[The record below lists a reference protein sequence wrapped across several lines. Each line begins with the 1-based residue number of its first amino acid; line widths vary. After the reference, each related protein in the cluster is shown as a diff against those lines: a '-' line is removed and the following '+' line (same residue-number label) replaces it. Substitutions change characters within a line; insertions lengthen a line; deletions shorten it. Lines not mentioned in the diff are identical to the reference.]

1 MSYFETHIIPLAQE
15 NFLQR
20 VFFDALVPEMKYL
33 AACPY
38 EEMQTGNGDTIIR
51 TVPGLMNSNPTILAP
66 GKDLQ
71 PETTQYEHFVTSI
84 NQYGGSLD
92 IPTNQTALTL
102 GGPQAYMAQKMKE
115 LATQA
120 GMMTN
125 RMARDAIIKA
135 YLGGNAVVVEA
146 NGNTTSIHINS
157 LNGFWEVVKNGK
169 PTTISVSNPRVVTIA
184 GAARNATGYTPDNA
198 DYPDGPGTL
207 TLSAAI
213 NAAAGDVVLAADR
226 SRILRPKNSTF
237 DKLAANDGATIAMF
251 RRAAAELH
259 NDSVGPNAD
268 GFYHVHCAPYVIS
281 ELQSDNEFQR
291 MVQGMGTAA
300 YPKDGSIGT
309 IGNLRFFSNNQAPQP
324 GANNSG
330 TPLTVP
336 TRNTLLAT
344 GYWGE
349 LYNKNGVQVQRSV
362 VIGAKAVTT
371 LYSDESKA
379 MLAEAGQPVGGRPT
393 FTMVGNQIQMMA
405 SAADLGNIRITI
417 RPPIDRAG
425 QQVAASW
432 TTTRGFPV
440 YCNLLSGQ
448 SAGRFKRAMV
458 VETGFEAL

>member
-20 VFFDALVPEMKYL
+20 SFFEALVTEMKYL

-51 TVPGLMNSNPTILAP
+51 TVPGLMNSNPTILVP
-66 GKDLQ
+66 GNDLQ

-92 IPTNQTALTL
+92 IPTNQAVLTL
-102 GGPQAYMAQKMKE
+102 GGPQVYFAQKMKE

-120 GMMTN
+120 GQMTN
-125 RMARDAIIKA
+125 RMARDAIFKA
-135 YLGGNAVVVEA
+135 YLGGNAIVTVA
-146 NGNTTSIHINS
+146 NGNTTTIHINT
-157 LNGFWEVVKNGK
+157 LNGFWDGVKNGK
-169 PTTISVSNPRVVTIA
+169 PSVISTTNPRVVKIN
-184 GAARNATGYTPDNA
+184 GVSRNATGYTPD
-198 DYPDGPGTL
+198 DDTYPDGPGTL

-213 NAAAGDVVLAADR
+213 NAIAGDVVLAADR
-226 SRILRPKNSTF
+226 SRILRPKNATF
-237 DKLAANDGATIAMF
+237 DELAANDICTLAMF
-251 RRAAAELH
+251 RRGAAELH

-268 GFYHVHCAPYVIS
+268 GFYHVHCPPFVITD
-281 ELQSDNEFQR
+281 LMSDNEFQR

-309 IGNLRFFSNNQAPQP
+309 IGNLRFFSNNAAPQP
-324 GANNSG
+324 NVNNSG

-336 TRNTLLAT
+336 TRGTLLST

-349 LYNKNGVQVQRSV
+349 QYNINGVQIQRSV
-362 VIGAKAVTT
+362 ILGERAVTT
-371 LYSDESKA
+371 LYADESKA
-379 MLAEAGQPVGGRPT
+379 MLAEAGQPVGGRPS
-393 FTMVGNQIQMMA
+393 FTMVGNQVQMMA
-405 SAADLGNIRITI
+405 SKADLGNIRITI

-448 SAGRFKRAMV
+448 SAGRYKRALV
-458 VETGFEAL
+458 IESGFEAL

>member
-20 VFFDALVPEMKYL
+20 VFFEALVPELKYL

-71 PETTQYEHFVTSI
+71 PESTQYEHFVTTI

-102 GGPQAYMAQKMKE
+102 GGPQVYMAQKMKE

-135 YLGGNAVVVEA
+135 YLGGNAVVVAA
-146 NGNTTSIHINS
+146 NGNTTSLHINS

-169 PTTISVSNPRVVTIA
+169 PTTISTTNPRVITVA
-184 GAARNATGYTPDNA
+184 GVARNAIGYTPDFD
-198 DYPDGPGTL
+198 DYPDGPGVL

-213 NAAAGDVVLAADR
+213 NALAGDVVLAADR
-226 SRILRPKNSTF
+226 SRILRPKNATF
-237 DKLAANDGATIAMF
+237 DKLAANDGATIALF

-259 NDSVGPNAD
+259 NDSVAPNAD

-309 IGNLRFFSNNQAPQP
+309 IGNLRFFANNQAPQP
-324 GANNSG
+324 GVNNSG
-330 TPLTVP
+330 TPITVP
-336 TRNTLLAT
+336 ARGTQLAT

-349 LYNKNGVQVQRSV
+349 LYNANGVQVQRSV

-379 MLAEAGQPVGGRPT
+379 MLAEAGQPVGG
-393 FTMVGNQIQMMA
+393 G
-405 SAADLGNIRITI
+405 SEG
-417 RPPIDRAG
+417 
-425 QQVAASW
+425 
-432 TTTRGFPV
+432 
-440 YCNLLSGQ
+440 LSQRRSNG
-448 SAGRFKRAMV
+448 SR
-458 VETGFEAL
+458 

>member
-1 MSYFETHIIPLAQE
+1 MSIFEAHIVPLAQE

-20 VFFDALVPEMKYL
+20 YFFEALVTEMKYL

-71 PETTQYEHFVTSI
+71 PETMQYEHFVTSI

-92 IPTNQTALTL
+92 IPTNQAVLTL
-102 GGPQAYMAQKMKE
+102 GGPQVYFAQKMKE

-125 RMARDAIIKA
+125 RMARDAIFKA
-135 YLGGNAVVVEA
+135 YLGGNAIVTVA
-146 NGNTTSIHINS
+146 NGNTTTIHINS
-157 LNGFWEVVKNGK
+157 LNGFWEIVKNGK
-169 PTTISVSNPRVVTIA
+169 PTVISVSNPRTVSIA
-184 GAARNATGYTPDNA
+184 GVDRIATGYSPD
-198 DYPDGPGTL
+198 DDTYPDGPGTL
-207 TLSAAI
+207 TLTVAI
-213 NAAAGDVVLAADR
+213 NAIAGDVVKASDR
-226 SRILRPKNSTF
+226 SRILRPKNATF
-237 DKLAANDGATIAMF
+237 DALAANDGVTLALI
-251 RRAAAELH
+251 RRGCSELH
-259 NDSVGPNAD
+259 NDSVGVNAD
-268 GFYHVHCAPYVIS
+268 GFYHVHCPPFVIND
-281 ELQSDNEFQR
+281 LMSDNEFQR
-291 MVQGMGTAA
+291 MVQGMGTGA
-300 YPKDGSIGT
+300 YPKDGSLGT
-309 IGNLRFFSNNQAPQP
+309 IGNMRFFNNNAAPQP

-330 TPLTVP
+330 TPITVP
-336 TRNTLLAT
+336 TRGTKLAT

-349 LYNKNGVQVQRSV
+349 LYNKTGVQVQRT
-362 VIGAKAVTT
+362 VILGERAVTT

-393 FTMVGNQIQMMA
+393 FAMVGNQVQMMA
-405 SAADLGNIRITI
+405 SQADLGNIRITI

-448 SAGRFKRAMV
+448 SAGRYKRAIV
-458 VETGFEAL
+458 IESGFEAL